1 MGHPPFVKGATR
13 LEQET
18 VNRLYHVASIHR
30 EPEVRSALSAAV
42 ELIVELIEERGKR
55 REVDDVWD
63 RPHDGG

>member
-18 VNRLYHVASIHR
+18 VNRLYHVADTHR

-42 ELIVELIEERGKR
+42 ELIVELIEEHGKR
-55 REVDDVWD
+55 RGLDDMWE